1 MKVSPIHFAAV
12 ATLSISEFFD
22 SISLAQ
28 SVDRPVI
35 SAEHPDVIAGVPVRV
50 FDGEELKYPDHS
62 VINRW
67 SCASRR
73 CRQPAPI
80 TINVEKPEGN

>member
-1 MKVSPIHFAAV
+1 M
-12 ATLSISEFFD
+12 
-22 SISLAQ
+22 
-28 SVDRPVI
+28 I
-35 SAEHPDVIAGVPVRV
+35 SAENPDVIAGVPVRV